1 MVDVVGN
8 VAVDARTSS
17 SHHIAL
23 GDNVVG
29 ASGTSSNGLRHSAV
43 VDVANTESLVV
54 DAHDLA
60 RSWA

>member
-1 MVDVVGN
+1 VVDVVGN

-29 ASGTSSNGLRHSAV
+29 ASGTSSNGLRNGAV
-43 VDVANTESLVV
+43 INVADTESLVV
-54 DAHDLA
+54 NAHDLA
-60 RSWA
+60 RRWA